1 MATTTADMQQLQAAQ
16 GAQTPADLSGPSNL
30 TPNQQGLGSEAG
42 GSAGGGLL
50 PGSVGGGLPSLRDM
64 LAQPAVKKATP
75 AIMIGVLL
83 LFFFA
88 TYVAVQEPVYRPV
101 FPGMN
106 DADRQAAM
114 DALKEG
120 GFSPQLNRESGQL
133 EVDAGS
139 YHEARIYLAA
149 QGLPSDG
156 GASGFD
162 ALNETASI
170 TTSQFMEQAN
180 YAAAVEQELAKSI
193 IRISSIKHAR
203 VHLALPQQSV
213 FVRDRTPP
221 KASVVI
227 TRFQGRHIDAAQVNA
242 IINLVASSVPY
253 LNPTDVSVVDSLG
266 NLLSDM
272 SAESPLG
279 LTSAQL
285 QHKQQMENTYR
296 NRIYQLLGPIY
307 GENNIQAQVD
317 VELDFTEVEST
328 FETYDPQDKGEKTRS
343 EVLSLDRTATADA
356 EGVPGSTS
364 NQPPEESQFELD
376 GTATQESFAN
386 VGETVSSR
394 TTRNYE
400 MDRIVRTVKDA
411 NGEVM
416 RVSVSVAVNRFA
428 PGEYPQ
434 PPEGVA
440 PEDFEGPSLA
450 EMSEQELNRV
460 NNLVRGVVNFDAERG
475 DQVTVVATPFDPAA
489 ELENLMPWYENV
501 MLLNMIKGVVA
512 MLIFAVIAFVL
523 VRPIAYKLLN
533 IPLPH
538 EQKAAE
544 QAAAAAIAEQQA
556 AGQVVMGPDG
566 TPLPEG
572 AVGVNED
579 GLPVTATGEVIAP
592 DESEIEIGEGESL
605 EEIRAKLKP
614 KKSSIS
620 ADLLDTAN
628 TYDDKVALIRMLV
641 QEDSGRV
648 ASVLKGMIKGG

>member
-1 MATTTADMQQLQAAQ
+1 MATTTAEMQQLQNTSGTQVADTAGPNAQ
-16 GAQTPADLSGPSNL
+16 GAEGAPAGQDMAAA
-30 TPNQQGLGSEAG
+30 NQ
-42 GSAGGGLL
+42 GGLL
-50 PGSVGGGLPSLRDM
+50 SNVGGAGIPNLKDM

-88 TYVAVQEPVYRPV
+88 TYMAVQEPVYRTV

-106 DADRQAAM
+106 AADRQSAM

-120 GFSPQLNRESGQL
+120 GFSPQVNRETGQL

-139 YHEARIYLAA
+139 YHEARIYLAS
-149 QGLPSDG
+149 QGLPSEG
-156 GASGFD
+156 TTSGFA
-162 ALNETASI
+162 ALNESSSI

-221 KASVVI
+221 KASVVL
-227 TRFQGRHIDAAQVNA
+227 TRFQGRNVDAAQVNA

-253 LNPTDVSVVDSLG
+253 LDPSDVSVVDSLG

-272 SAESPLG
+272 TGDSPLG

-285 QHKQQMENTYR
+285 QHKQQMETTYR

-307 GENNIQAQVD
+307 GEANVRAQVD
-317 VELDFTEVEST
+317 VELDFTETEST
-328 FETYDPQDKGEKTRS
+328 FETYDPNDKGELTRS
-343 EVLSLDRTATADA
+343 EVLSLDRTANADA
-356 EGVPGSTS
+356 EGVPGSTT
-364 NQPPEESQFELD
+364 NQPPEDAEFELD
-376 GTATQESFAN
+376 GTATAESFSN
-386 VGETVSSR
+386 TGETVSSR

-400 MDRIVRTVKDA
+400 LDRIVRTVKDA
-411 NGEVM
+411 NGDVM

-428 PGEYPQ
+428 PGEYPT

-440 PEDFEGPSLA
+440 PEDFEGPELA
-450 EMSEQELNRV
+450 EISENELNRV
-460 NNLVRGVVNFDAERG
+460 NNLVRGVVNFDPERG

-501 MLLNMIKGVVA
+501 LLLNMIKAIFA
-512 MLIFAVIAFVL
+512 MSIFAVIAFML

-544 QAAAAAIAEQQA
+544 QAMAAQMAEQQA
-556 AGQVVMGPDG
+556 TGQAVIGPDG

-572 AVGVNED
+572 AVGVNEE
-579 GLPVTATGEVIAP
+579 GLPIGPDGEVIEP
-592 DESEIEIGEGESL
+592 DEGEIEIGEGESL

-614 KKSSIS
+614 KKTSIS
-620 ADLLDTAN
+620 ADMLDTAN

-648 ASVLKGMIKGG
+648 ANVLKSMIKGS